1 MCTVSAKEPKT
12 TCAIKCYKLDRRRNL
27 CERHNQPVERT
38 GPNSYKKCP
47 KCLEDLASGRF
58 KF

>member
-1 MCTVSAKEPKT
+1 MSEEKRERDHCAK
-12 TCAIKCYKLDRRRNL
+12 KCWKLDRRRNL

-38 GPNSYKKCP
+38 GPNSYRKCP
-47 KCLEDLASGRF
+47 KCLKNTAEGKF